1 MQAGKRRCEVTVVT
15 AVVGFGEKV
24 ATDKVRELE
33 ILVDGKRFEDEW
45 NKPVT
50 FSVAS
55 TLPPDTGHVKIVVLD
70 SIQPA
75 HRYRGYPARGRAC
88 SAQWKTE
95 QYSGR
100 ILRYV

>member
-1 MQAGKRRCEVTVVT
+1 M
-15 AVVGFGEKV
+15 

-55 TLPPDTGHVKIVVLD
+55 TLPPDTRHVKIVVLD
-70 SIQPA
+70 STNEHIGTADVPREA
-75 HRYRGYPARGRAC
+75 L
-88 SAQWKTE
+88 T
-95 QYSGR
+95 
-100 ILRYV
+100 LR

>member
-1 MQAGKRRCEVTVVT
+1 MQAGKRSCEVTVLT
-15 AVVGFGEKV
+15 AIVGSGEKV

-55 TLPPDTGHVKIVVLD
+55 TLPPDTRHVKIVVLD
-70 SIQPA
+70 STNGIGTADIPREA
-75 HRYRGYPARGRAC
+75 L
-88 SAQWKTE
+88 T
-95 QYSGR
+95 
-100 ILRYV
+100 LR